1 MVKKD
6 NYIIILYFPLRFWS
20 WNLLVCPHSLNK

>member
-6 NYIIILYFPLRFWS
+6 NDIIILYFPLRVWS
-20 WNLLVCPHSLNK
+20 